1 MTAVR
6 HLNLAGSLART
17 AVQAGL
23 ETALIAE
30 FEKKHCLDFMISS
43 D

>member
-6 HLNLAGSLART
+6 HLNLAGFLART

-23 ETALIAE
+23 ETAFIAE
-30 FEKKHCLDFMISS
+30 FERKYWLDFMISS